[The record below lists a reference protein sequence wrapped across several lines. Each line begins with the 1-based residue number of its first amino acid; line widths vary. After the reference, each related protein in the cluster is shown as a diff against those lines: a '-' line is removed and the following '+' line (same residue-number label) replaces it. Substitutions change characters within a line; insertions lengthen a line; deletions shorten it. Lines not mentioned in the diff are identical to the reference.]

1 MKDASGVLV
10 DRNASPGSP
19 SSCYGQSKESLR
31 RAAPVATATA
41 AFDSAPFTF
50 VQTPYCTDR
59 SGELLSP
66 VRAGWDHVSA
76 SDEMG
81 IHLHGSGQV

>member
-10 DRNASPGSP
+10 DRFASLRSR
-19 SSCYGQSKESLR
+19 SSCCGPSKGSMRHAL
-31 RAAPVATATA
+31 PVATTA
-41 AFDSAPFTF
+41 AAFGSAPFTF
-50 VQTPYCTDR
+50 VQTPYRTDR